1 MAALDVR
8 WRETWT
14 DRDPEA
20 VSWFEP
26 VPQRSL
32 ELIADSGVAREDPIV
47 DVGGGASR
55 LVDDLLAAGYRD
67 LSVLDI
73 ADEPLALARR
83 RLGDQAAHVA
93 WIVADVRAWEPPR
106 RYALWHDRAVLHFL
120 VDPDDRDR
128 YVQRVRTALAPGGAA
143 VIATFAPDG
152 PVQCSGMPVQRY
164 DAEQL
169 ESLLGGGFTLV
180 YHHYDTHRT
189 PSGADQRFVYVL
201 LRRDE

>member
-1 MAALDVR
+1 MATFDGR
-8 WRETWT
+8 WRESWT
-14 DRDPEA
+14 TRDPEA

-32 ELIADSGVAREDPIV
+32 ELIEDAGVDPEAPII

-55 LVDDLLAAGYRD
+55 LVDALAAAGYRD

-73 ADEPLALARR
+73 ADEPLAMARQ

-93 WIVADVRAWEPPR
+93 WVLTDVRAWEPPR

-120 VDPDDRDR
+120 VDADDRDR
-128 YVQRVRTALAPGGAA
+128 YVQRVRRALAPGGAA

-152 PVQCSGMPVQRY
+152 PAQCSGMPVQRY
-164 DAEQL
+164 DVEQL
-169 ESLLGGGFTLV
+169 ASLLGDEFTLLR
-180 YHHYDTHRT
+180 HHYDTHRT
-189 PSGADQRFVYVL
+189 PTGVDQRFVYVL
-201 LRRDE
+201 LRCDE